1 MDERHAVAGVAA
13 LAHAGLGDAT
23 AVYLHPGRLGAHLAL
38 EEGLLHLWNQLGRP
52 DHHAAD
58 GDELVDVCKAGRGQ
72 LVPAG
77 RGPPQA
83 GGQLGRV
90 WLCCPAWENLTGGME
105 VLGWRGSQ
113 GDTTARARTSRWVP
127 SALAWDVP
135 PVTSVLP
142 LNPLSLLTLAELG
155 RPEAAW
161 GRPDL

>member
-1 MDERHAVAGVAA
+1 MKQFKENLTKKHNTTHTRIQ
-13 LAHAGLGDAT
+13 LAETQSEKKDR
-23 AVYLHPGRLGAHLAL
+23 YSKI
-38 EEGLLHLWNQLGRP
+38 